1 MGGLAVSDLILVAQR
16 LEYRYPGGV
25 QGLRGVNLA
34 VRGGSKLAVL
44 GANGAGKST
53 LLLHLNGTLRPE
65 RGEIFLDGRPVQ
77 YSRPGLMAW
86 RQQVGLVL
94 QDPDDQLFAAS
105 VHQDVSFGPL
115 NLGLSEAAVRE
126 RVAEA
131 LRAMELEDLWDHPTH
146 LLSFGQRKRVAIAGM
161 VAMRP
166 RVLILDEPTAGLDPQ
181 GTEHLLVV
189 LERLHQAGTTL
200 IMATHDMDLA
210 YAWADET
217 AVLHQGTVL
226 RQGVPATVLQDES
239 LLAGSHLRIPWA
251 LTMGLR
257 LRELGWLSPAADLP
271 RTRADL
277 MACLQ
282 PNPHGWC
289 KSP

>member
-1 MGGLAVSDLILVAQR
+1 VSDVVLAAQG

-34 VRGGSKLAVL
+34 VRRGSKLAVL

-65 RGEIFLDGRPVQ
+65 RGAILLDGRPAQ

-115 NLGLSEAAVRE
+115 NLGLPEPAVRE

-161 VAMRP
+161 IAMRP

-181 GTEHLLVV
+181 GTEHLLAV

-210 YAWADET
+210 YAWADDM

-226 RQGVPATVLQDES
+226 RQGAPATVLQEES
-239 LLAGSHLRIPWA
+239 LLTSSHLRIPWA
-251 LTMGLR
+251 LAVGLR
-257 LRELGWLSPAADLP
+257 LRELGWFSPTAALP
-271 RTRADL
+271 RTRTDL

-282 PNPHGWC
+282 PNPSISGGA
-289 KSP
+289 